1 MFKKILY
8 LILLILTTHS
18 AVAQQSVRIGFY
30 NVENLFDTIR
40 DPSINDVQMLPQ
52 SDLEWNSTKYHNKIE
67 SIANIIKEMDY
78 PTIMGFAEVENS
90 SVIEDIILGDALKD
104 IPYRVCHF
112 DSPDKRG
119 IDVALIFRN
128 DHFQLKEAR
137 AFAAHTNSPTRDIL
151 MVKGILHNKP
161 LSIIVVHLPSR
172 IGGERFTEPS
182 RIACAKQIKALA
194 DSLIYKEQNLGL
206 IIMGDMND
214 NPKDRSLKEILCAQT
229 KVKNISSP
237 HDLYNPFAKLHR
249 QGQGTTYY
257 NGRWNMYDNIIIS
270 GNILLTERKVSNIKP
285 FVFKLPSLLNS
296 KGKPLPTYRDLEYIG
311 GISDHLPIFVDIEWD
326 M

>member
-1 MFKKILY
+1 MLFLC
-8 LILLILTTHS
+8 LAFPAS
-18 AVAQQSVRIGFY
+18 AQESFRVLFW
-30 NVENLFDTIR
+30 NTENLFDCKDDPQKNDNEFLPEATRHWTSFRYR
-40 DPSINDVQMLPQ
+40 DKLKNLAKGIIASGNDYVP
-52 SDLEWNSTKYHNKIE
+52 DLV
-67 SIANIIKEMDY
+67 
-78 PTIMGFAEVENS
+78 GLCEVENDS
-90 SVIEDIILGDALKD
+90 CLYDLTRRSPLKEAG
-104 IPYRVCHF
+104 YRYVMT
-112 DSPDKRG
+112 DSPDQRG

-137 AFAAHTNSPTRDIL
+137 AFAAHTTSPTRDIL
-151 MVKGILHNKP
+151 WVKGILHNKP

-237 HDLYNPFAKLHR
+237 HNLYNPFAKLHR

-270 GNILLTERKVSNIKP
+270 ENILLTDRKISNIKP